1 MRYRF
6 LLTVPLILGSWE
18 IATAARQSSDA
29 SRADASIG
37 GVVYDSVAGAPLAG
51 AVVQIESIDIAG
63 GYNGSA
69 VSDSTGRYALTAVPD
84 GRYRIGFF
92 HAVLDSLGLEP
103 TLREVKVDGGRAVR
117 VDLAVPSV
125 TRLHAAVCGSGSAS
139 QRGGFII
146 GFVRNARD
154 DEPVG
159 GVNVTGEWMEISFGK
174 DGRVSRV
181 PRLVANTGSNGWFAM
196 CNVPKGGTIALSA
209 GLAGDSTGFIEMQV
223 PESGFLRRDLF
234 LGPVTAA
241 VNIAANPDG
250 TLKMT
255 DNGRLS
261 GRVVAAATGR
271 PVTGAQVGISGGLQV
286 MADEL
291 GRWTIT
297 NAPIGTR
304 MLEVRALGFYPVRQP
319 VDILAA
325 ADTVRIAMVTFKSV
339 LDTVKIR
346 ASRLDP
352 DLAGFEER
360 RRSGFG
366 KYLTARDIAMRS
378 PTFASDI
385 FRSVA
390 GVQKHGEFITVRGA
404 FGECS
409 PALYVNGSYLP
420 AQGRLKDD
428 DIDMWVS
435 PKNIIGIEIY
445 FEPVPPQFQQGLSG
459 CGSIVIWS
467 R

>member
-1 MRYRF
+1 MSAIRYLF
-6 LLTVPLILGSWE
+6 LLTLPLIPGSPE
-18 IATAARQSSDA
+18 ITEPAAIESESVGMTASV
-29 SRADASIG
+29 G
-37 GVVYDSVAGAPLAG
+37 GFVYDSVAGAALGG
-51 AVVQIESIDIAG
+51 AVVQLEGIDVASG
-63 GYNGSA
+63 FNASA
-69 VSDSTGRYALTAVPD
+69 VSDSTGRYALPAVPD
-84 GRYRIGFF
+84 GMYRIGFF
-92 HAVLDSLGLEP
+92 HPVLDSLGLEP
-103 TLREVKVDGGRAVR
+103 TLREVKVDGGRPVR

-125 TRLHAAVCGSGSAS
+125 ARLRAAVCGSAIGSE
-139 QRGGFII
+139 RGGFII

-181 PRLVANTGSNGWFAM
+181 PRLVASTGSNGWFAM

-209 GLAGDSTGFIEMQV
+209 GAGGDSTGFIEMQV

-234 LGPVTAA
+234 LGPATSAGSTP
-241 VNIAANPDG
+241 ANLDG
-250 TLKMT
+250 TPKMT
-255 DNGRLS
+255 NNGRLS

-271 PVTGAQVGISGGLQV
+271 PVSGAQVGISGGPQII
-286 MADEL
+286 ADAL
-291 GRWTIT
+291 GSWTMS

-319 VDILAA
+319 VDILAT
-325 ADTVRIAMVTFKSV
+325 ADTVRVAMVTFKSV

-366 KYLTARDIAMRS
+366 KFLTARDIAVRS

-385 FRSVA
+385 FRSIA
-390 GVQKHGEFITVRGA
+390 GVRKFGDSITVRGA
-404 FGECS
+404 FGDCS
-409 PALYVNGSYLP
+409 PALYINGSY
-420 AQGRLKDD
+420 
-428 DIDMWVS
+428 
-435 PKNIIGIEIY
+435 
-445 FEPVPPQFQQGLSG
+445 QFT
-459 CGSIVIWS
+459 
-467 R
+467 